1 MRNDFIFDGRLASDF
16 NLMLCS
22 IDKGTGIDSSNIIS
36 NNTFTTFKPVNADR
50 QFFTGNTYNYVLTKT
65 IQVCK
70 AEGSNSGYFSL
81 TEIEA
86 LQRWLCRD
94 DGYHSFAFV
103 NDDTDNIVY
112 NAQISMNV
120 IEYCDRI
127 IGLELTITTDSPYGY
142 VSRTHTYELMAGEAV
157 TLIDYSSKTGSTPL
171 NASITCLAD
180 GDYSLT
186 CSFDSNQTTSEIK
199 NCTKGEC
206 IDISGLCVISSSAAS
221 HDIANDFNYVFPRLS
236 NTLDTNINELTVNL
250 PCNLTITYQ
259 IKRKA
264 GI

>member
-22 IDKGTGIDSSNIIS
+22 IDKGTGVDSSNVIS
-36 NNTFTTFKPVNADR
+36 NSTFTTFTPVNSDR
-50 QFFTGNTYNYVLTKT
+50 QYFTGSTYDYVLTKT

-70 AEGSNSGYFSL
+70 TDDSNSGYFSL
-81 TEIEA
+81 TDIET

-103 NDDTDNIVY
+103 NDETESIIY
-112 NAQISMNV
+112 NAKVSMNA

-127 IGLELTITTDSPYGY
+127 IALELTITTDSPYGY
-142 VSRTHTYELMAGEAV
+142 VSRTHTYELAADETV
-157 TLIDYSSKTGSTPL
+157 VIIDYSSKTGSTPL
-171 NASITCLAD
+171 NISMTCLSD

-186 CSFDSNQTTSEIK
+186 CDLDSVHTISEIK
-199 NCTKGEC
+199 NCTIGEC
-206 IDISGLCVISSSAAS
+206 INISELCVISSSIAS

-236 NTLDTNINELTVNL
+236 NTLLNNKNELTVNL
-250 PCNLTITYQ
+250 PCKLTITYQ